1 MIFYFS
7 GTGNSQRVAEQ
18 LARITGDDRVF
29 LNRLL
34 REREAGTF
42 CSERP
47 LVFVSPTYAWRLP
60 RIVEDWIRRARF
72 EGNSDAYFVLSC
84 GTGCGNAAA
93 YARRL
98 CAEKGLR
105 FRGLAPVLMPENYLA
120 MFSTPDAA
128 QCREIIDRALPCIA
142 SLAESIRAG
151 EGFPDRKPS
160 LVGRLESGPIN
171 PLFYALCVR
180 DSAFRSLEGCT
191 GCGRCARTCPV
202 NNIVLREGL
211 PAWQGN
217 CIHCMACIAGC
228 PAGAIEYGSRSRGK
242 HRHFILRDATERE

>member
-7 GTGNSQRVAEQ
+7 GTGNSQRVADQ
-18 LARITGDDRVF
+18 LARITGDERVF

-34 REREAGTF
+34 RAREAGVF
-42 CSERP
+42 HSDRP
-47 LVFVSPTYAWRLP
+47 LVFVAPTYAWRLP
-60 RIVEDWIRRARF
+60 RVVESWIRRARF

-84 GTGCGNAAA
+84 GTDCGNAAA
-93 YARRL
+93 YAKKL

-105 FRGLAPVLMPENYLA
+105 FRGLAAVRMPENYLA

-128 QCREIIDRALPCIA
+128 QCREIMDRALPRVA

-151 EGFPDRKPS
+151 ADFPQEAPS
-160 LVGRLESGPIN
+160 LVGRLESGPVN
-171 PLFYALCVR
+171 PLFYALFVR
-180 DSAFRSLEGCT
+180 DGAFRSLQGCT
-191 GCGRCARTCPV
+191 GCGRCARNCPV
-202 NNIVLREGL
+202 NNIALRDGR

-228 PAGAIEYGSRSRGK
+228 PAEAIEYGSKSKGK
-242 HRHFILRDATERE
+242 HRHFILRDAPERE